1 MSNMVVFKLRHKET
15 ELFYQPQ
22 QRGCNTSTVGKVYNR
37 KPPRVGFL
45 NISKENAD
53 RLGLET
59 LFRDYS
65 RDCELDEWE
74 VVAYELVEIKGHK
87 RT

>member
-15 ELFYQPQ
+15 GLFYQPQ
-22 QRGCNTSTVGKVYNR
+22 QRGVNTSKIGKVYNR
-37 KPPRVGFL
+37 KPARQSWL
-45 NISKENAD
+45 AISKENAD

-59 LFRDYS
+59 VFRDYS

-74 VVAYELVEIKGHK
+74 VVAYELVEIKGK
-87 RT
+87 